1 MKIQWYEILLLAL
14 TAAMTM
20 IFLIV
25 WFATTQTNGIQIST
39 QRGGAYQIS
48 NVSVAEEERNP
59 DLIDLNHATVDELM
73 TLPEIGA
80 SRAQAIIDYRNQY
93 GSFQSVAEL
102 KKVPGI
108 SVSVLEGLDGL
119 VMVS

>member
-1 MKIQWYEILLLAL
+1 MKIRWYEILLLVL
-14 TAAMTM
+14 TAAMTVF
-20 IFLIV
+20 FLIV
-25 WFATTQTNGIQIST
+25 WITTTQTEGVQIST
-39 QRGGAYQIS
+39 QRSGAYQ
-48 NVSVAEEERNP
+48 VSDTSAAEESNSDP
-59 DLIDLNHATVDELM
+59 IDLNHATVDELM

-93 GSFQSVAEL
+93 GRFQSVAEL

-108 SVSVLEGLDGL
+108 SSGILEELDGL